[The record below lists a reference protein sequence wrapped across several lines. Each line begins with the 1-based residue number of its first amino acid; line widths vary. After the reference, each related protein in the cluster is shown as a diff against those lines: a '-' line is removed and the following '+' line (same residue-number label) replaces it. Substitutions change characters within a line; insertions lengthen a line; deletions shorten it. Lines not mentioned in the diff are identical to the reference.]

1 MAGIR
6 SCVKQ
11 YDKILVAR
19 NCHKSVYNAIEL
31 NFLEPVFIE
40 PEKNEFNIDLDISAE
55 QVEKSLKEY
64 QDIKL
69 VVITSPNYEGVISN
83 IKKISEIAH
92 KYNIPVLVDEAHG
105 AHLNF
110 MKELK
115 EAEAINSGADIVVQ
129 SLHKTL
135 PALTQTAIMHI
146 QGDLISE
153 NKVERALDIF
163 ETSSPSYILMS
174 SIDECLTIIEE
185 KGIDLFKKYEDNLK
199 EFYTKID
206 QLKKLKIL
214 KNHITN
220 NVKYDSGKIV
230 IITEGA
236 NINGKQL
243 ADILRIQYNIE
254 VEMANVNYIIAMTS
268 ICDTNKNFEKLA
280 DALIEVD
287 ERLEYKNER
296 EQKCNKKNQEYSTNI
311 PERKMSIKETEML
324 EDFKFTN
331 FRQALGMVSKEYIW
345 IYPPGIPIIA
355 PGEII
360 SKEVIKTLE
369 SIMQSDISVKTSCG
383 KFPKI
388 AVIRQRNAD

>member
-1 MAGIR
+1 M
-6 SCVKQ
+6 
-11 YDKILVAR
+11 
-19 NCHKSVYNAIEL
+19 
-31 NFLEPVFIE
+31 
-40 PEKNEFNIDLDISAE
+40 
-55 QVEKSLKEY
+55 
-64 QDIKL
+64 
-69 VVITSPNYEGVISN
+69 
-83 IKKISEIAH
+83 
-92 KYNIPVLVDEAHG
+92 YNIPVLVDEAHG

-110 MKELK
+110 MNELK
-115 EAEAINSGADIVVQ
+115 DTEAINSGADIVIQ

-185 KGIDLFKKYEDNLK
+185 KGVELFKKYEDNLK
-199 EFYTKID
+199 DFYTKINK
-206 QLKKLKIL
+206 LEKLKVLRNYIV
-214 KNHITN
+214 N
-220 NVKYDSGKIV
+220 NKYDSGKIV
-230 IITEGA
+230 IITQGT

-268 ICDTNKNFEKLA
+268 ICDTNRNFEKLA

-287 ERLEYKNER
+287 ERLEYKNEK
-296 EQKCNKKNQEYSTNI
+296 EQKYDKKDQKYFINV
-311 PERKMSIKETEML
+311 PERKMSIQETEIL

-345 IYPPGIPIIA
+345 IYPPGIPIIT
-355 PGEII
+355 PGEVI
-360 SKEVIKTLE
+360 SKEVIEKLE
-369 SIMQSDISVKTSCG
+369 EIIKSDISVKTSYG
-383 KFPKI
+383 KFPEI
-388 AVIRQRNAD
+388 ATIDR

>member
-1 MAGIR
+1 M
-6 SCVKQ
+6 
-11 YDKILVAR
+11 
-19 NCHKSVYNAIEL
+19 
-31 NFLEPVFIE
+31 
-40 PEKNEFNIDLDISAE
+40 
-55 QVEKSLKEY
+55 
-64 QDIKL
+64 
-69 VVITSPNYEGVISN
+69 
-83 IKKISEIAH
+83 
-92 KYNIPVLVDEAHG
+92 YNIPVLVDEAHG

-110 MKELK
+110 MNELK
-115 EAEAINSGADIVVQ
+115 DTEAINSGADIVIQ

-185 KGIDLFKKYEDNLK
+185 KGVELFKKYEDNLK
-199 EFYTKID
+199 DFYTKINK
-206 QLKKLKIL
+206 LEKLKVLRNYIV
-214 KNHITN
+214 N
-220 NVKYDSGKIV
+220 NKYDSGKIV
-230 IITEGA
+230 IITQGT

-268 ICDTNKNFEKLA
+268 ICDTNKDFEKLA

-287 ERLEYKNER
+287 ERLEYKNEK
-296 EQKCNKKNQEYSTNI
+296 EQKYDKKNQKYFINV
-311 PERKMSIKETEML
+311 PERKMSIQETEML

-345 IYPPGIPIIA
+345 IYPPGIPIIT
-355 PGEII
+355 PGEVI
-360 SKEVIKTLE
+360 SKEVIEKLE
-369 SIMQSDISVKTSCG
+369 EIIKSDISVKTSYG
-383 KFPKI
+383 KFPEI
-388 AVIRQRNAD
+388 ATIDR

>member
-1 MAGIR
+1 M
-6 SCVKQ
+6 SCVKPH
-11 YDKILVAR
+11 DKILVAR

-55 QVEKSLKEY
+55 QVEKALKEH

-83 IKKISEIAH
+83 IKRISEIAH
-92 KYNIPVLVDEAHG
+92 MYNIPVLVDEAHG

-110 MKELK
+110 VKELK

-146 QGDLISE
+146 QGNMVSE

-185 KGIDLFKKYEDNLK
+185 KGIVLFEKYEKNLK
-199 EFYTKID
+199 EFYTKINE
-206 QLKKLKIL
+206 LKKLKVL
-214 KNHITN
+214 RNHIKN
-220 NVKYDSGKIV
+220 NIKYDIGKIV
-230 IITEGA
+230 VITEGT

-243 ADILRIQYNIE
+243 ADILRIKYNIE

-280 DALIEVD
+280 DALIEID
-287 ERLEYKNER
+287 KKLEYKNEK
-296 EQKCNKKNQEYSTNI
+296 EQKYSTNI

-324 EDFKFTN
+324 KDFKFIN

-345 IYPPGIPIIA
+345 IYPPGIPIIT
-355 PGEII
+355 PGEVISQEII
-360 SKEVIKTLE
+360 EKLE

-383 KFPKI
+383 KFPEI
-388 AVIRQRNAD
+388 AVIRQRNTD

>member
-6 SCVKQ
+6 ACVKQ
-11 YDKILVAR
+11 YDKVLVAR

-146 QGDLISE
+146 QGNMVSE

-206 QLKKLKIL
+206 ELKKLKIL

-230 IITEGA
+230 IITEET

-296 EQKCNKKNQEYSTNI
+296 EQKCNKKNQEYFTNI

-360 SKEVIKTLE
+360 CKEVIKTLE
-369 SIMQSDISVKTSCG
+369 SIMQSHISVKTSCG
-383 KFPKI
+383 KFPEI
-388 AVIRQRNAD
+388 AIIDR

>member
-1 MAGIR
+1 M
-6 SCVKQ
+6 SCVKPH
-11 YDKILVAR
+11 DKILVAR

-55 QVEKSLKEY
+55 QVENALKEH

-83 IKKISEIAH
+83 IKRISEIAH
-92 KYNIPVLVDEAHG
+92 MYNIPVLVDEAHG

-110 MKELK
+110 VKELK

-146 QGDLISE
+146 QGNMVSE

-185 KGIDLFKKYEDNLK
+185 KGIDLFEKYEDNLK
-199 EFYTKID
+199 EFYTKINE
-206 QLKKLKIL
+206 LKKLKVL
-214 KNHITN
+214 RNHIKN
-220 NVKYDSGKIV
+220 KYDIGKIV
-230 IITEGA
+230 VITEGT

-243 ADILRIQYNIE
+243 ADILRIKYNIE

-268 ICDTNKNFEKLA
+268 ICDTNRNFEKLA

-287 ERLEYKNER
+287 ERLEYKNEK
-296 EQKCNKKNQEYSTNI
+296 EQKYSTNI

-324 EDFKFTN
+324 ENFKFVN

-345 IYPPGIPIIA
+345 IYPPGIPIIT
-355 PGEII
+355 PGEVISQEII
-360 SKEVIKTLE
+360 EKLE

-383 KFPKI
+383 KFPEI

>member
-1 MAGIR
+1 M
-6 SCVKQ
+6 SCVKPH
-11 YDKILVAR
+11 DKILVAR

-40 PEKNEFNIDLDISAE
+40 PERNEFNIDLDISAE
-55 QVEKSLKEY
+55 QVEKALKEH
-64 QDIKL
+64 QNIKL

-92 KYNIPVLVDEAHG
+92 MYNIPVLVDEAHG

-110 MKELK
+110 INELK

-146 QGDLISE
+146 QGNLVSE

-199 EFYTKID
+199 EFYTKINE
-206 QLKKLKIL
+206 LKKLKVL
-214 KNHITN
+214 KNHIKN
-220 NVKYDSGKIV
+220 NIKYDIGKIV
-230 IITEGA
+230 VITEGI

-243 ADILRIQYNIE
+243 ADILRIKYNIE

-268 ICDTNKNFEKLA
+268 ICDTNKNFEKFA

-287 ERLEYKNER
+287 EILEYKNER
-296 EQKCNKKNQEYSTNI
+296 EQECNKKDQEYSTNI

-324 EDFKFTN
+324 EDFKFIN
-331 FRQALGMVSKEYIW
+331 FRQSLGMVSKEYIW
-345 IYPPGIPIIA
+345 IYPPGIPMIT
-355 PGEII
+355 PGEVISQEII
-360 SKEVIKTLE
+360 EKLE

-383 KFPKI
+383 KFPEI
-388 AVIRQRNAD
+388 ATIVDK